1 MILMKKMM
9 PGIRAVCKN
18 PPFVQSELSV
28 PPWQHS
34 TAQLGLQ
41 LLGVTHGVPTVLGT
55 QTLTLV
61 GCGSH
66 SALCNA
72 PSALSSALPAS
83 LWHSRARTP
92 PAFVPVTLGLGRG

>member
-18 PPFVQSELSV
+18 PAFVQSELC
-28 PPWQHS
+28 PRGS
-34 TAQLGLQ
+34 TAQQGLQ
-41 LLGVTHGVPTVLGT
+41 LLGVTCRVPTVLGT

-72 PSALSSALPAS
+72 PLCTQQCSACFSLAFLGFSRGRALAHLP
-83 LWHSRARTP
+83 L
-92 PAFVPVTLGLGRG
+92 LYL

>member
-1 MILMKKMM
+1 MILMKKTM

-18 PPFVQSELSV
+18 RPFVQPELSV

-55 QTLTLV
+55 QPLTLV
-61 GCGSH
+61 GCGSR

-72 PSALSSALPAS
+72 PLCTRQCSACFSLAFPGFSRGRALAH
-83 LWHSRARTP
+83 L
-92 PAFVPVTLGLGRG
+92 LLLYL